1 MVNNTM
7 HMILVFK
14 RTEIKENKEN
24 EKARI
29 YKKEKKERKKNT
41 HNKTDNELFRITLKK
56 VSI

>member
-29 YKKEKKERKKNT
+29 YKKEKRKEKKEHT
-41 HNKTDNELFRITLKK
+41 QI
-56 VSI
+56 

>member
-29 YKKEKKERKKNT
+29 YKKEKRKEKKEHTTKLIMNYL
-41 HNKTDNELFRITLKK
+41 E
-56 VSI
+56 